1 MEVLPV
7 VSCSP
12 RRLESVLQWP
22 AVGLSLKTRRKL
34 NRDLFPHNIC
44 RPEHDT
50 WKRDWQGQHEYLRHT
65 PQFSSQ
71 LMINLD
77 FKSILKSNLDFK
89 KQFLHILKTTLISR
103 QLEFSQVNN
112 IHNVSLVS
120 YEEGIWIEPSV
131 PFVPKTSITSD
142 KTQSLV
148 LKYQS
153 FSRLVSFP
161 VDLIAEILFTRL
173 FKRWFIRKRVLVRL
187 RHRLWFQH
195 LIYIY
200 NASSNSTCNHTK

>member
-1 MEVLPV
+1 M
-7 VSCSP
+7 ST
-12 RRLESVLQWP
+12 RTWYM
-22 AVGLSLKTRRKL
+22 KTRLTRTAWILTSYTTIFKST
-34 NRDLFPHNIC
+34 
-44 RPEHDT
+44 HD
-50 WKRDWQGQHEYLRHT
+50 
-65 PQFSSQ
+65 F
-71 LMINLD
+71 NLD

-153 FSRLVSFP
+153 LSRSVVIYVRLVSCS

-173 FKRWFIRKRVLVRL
+173 VKRWFIRKRVLVRL